1 MNVEDIDLYNA
12 DYSDDDEHIYFE
24 KRELVDHLLKLEECN
39 LFDIN

>member
-1 MNVEDIDLYNA
+1 MNTEDIDLYNA
-12 DYSDDDEHIYFE
+12 DYSDDDEHIYFD